1 MKKTVFVI
9 RFFIQIMLLA
19 LVLSVKST
27 QDEDDEQIPS
37 IPVSV
42 KENHR
47 LKLSDIALE
56 VKRIEPEF
64 SEESSIG
71 RVRRL
76 LVYTDSIFVLGLYD
90 NLLVFDSKGKYS
102 RQIGRPWKSRS
113 LGSNFSDFSI
123 DEADGA
129 LYISISNNDI
139 LKFDDQNRVFSIS
152 GVRPARAGIYSID
165 GQLIVFSYQFLE
177 KTDLGLRNQTEMFI
191 CSSETGSIDSLIV
204 TCTYP
209 KTPMFS
215 FSTTYDFVSRVA
227 DAIYV
232 YVPVPN
238 PETVV
243 RDTVYRFHDN
253 NLFPALKL
261 IFSNE
266 GELNDSGLKAV
277 ELEKIWLAGDYVFAE
292 YTYRREKYIFC
303 HDFHTGKGVNTKQ
316 GIRDDILHCGT
327 VEIRPL
333 GNDMFYYTHQKEG
346 TEGEKNPDIY
356 IEKFI

>member
-1 MKKTVFVI
+1 M
-9 RFFIQIMLLA
+9 RFLILIMSLA

-27 QDEDDEQIPS
+27 QDGDDEQIPS
-37 IPVSV
+37 ILVNI

-47 LKLSDIALE
+47 LKLSDIAQE
-56 VKRIEPEF
+56 VKRIELEF
-64 SEESSIG
+64 SEESSFG

-76 LVYTDSIFVLGLYD
+76 QVYNDSIFVLGLHD
-90 NLLVFDSKGKYS
+90 NLLVFDNKGKYS
-102 RQIGRPWKSRS
+102 RQIGRQWKSRS

-129 LYISISNNDI
+129 LYLSTSNNDI
-139 LKFDDQNRVFSIS
+139 LKFDNQNRVFSIS

-191 CSSETGSIDSLIV
+191 CSPETGSIDSLIV
-204 TCTYP
+204 TRTYP

-227 DAIYV
+227 DDTYV
-232 YVPVPN
+232 YVPVLD
-238 PETVV
+238 PETFV

-253 NLFPALKL
+253 KLLPALKL
-261 IFSNE
+261 KFSNE

-292 YTYRREKYIFC
+292 YTYKKEKYIYC
-303 HDFHTGKGVNTKQ
+303 HDFRTEKGVNTKL
-316 GIRDDILHCGT
+316 GIRDDMFRCGT
-327 VEIRPL
+327 IEIRPL
-333 GNDMFYYTHQKEG
+333 GNGLFYYTHLKEG
-346 TEGEKNPDIY
+346 SEGERNPDIY
-356 IEKFI
+356 IGKFK

>member
-1 MKKTVFVI
+1 M
-9 RFFIQIMLLA
+9 RFLILIMSLA

-27 QDEDDEQIPS
+27 QDENDEQISS
-37 IPVSV
+37 ISVNV

-47 LKLSDIALE
+47 LKLSDIAQD
-56 VKRIEPEF
+56 VKRIELEF
-64 SEESSIG
+64 GEESSFG

-76 LVYTDSIFVLGLYD
+76 QVYNDSIFVLGLHD
-90 NLLVFDSKGKYS
+90 NLLVFDNKGKYS

-123 DEADGA
+123 DAADGA
-129 LYISISNNDI
+129 LYISTSNNDI
-139 LKFDDQNRVFSIS
+139 LKFDNQNRVFSIS

-191 CSSETGSIDSLIV
+191 CSPETGSIDSLIV
-204 TCTYP
+204 TRTYP
-209 KTPMFS
+209 KMPMFS

-227 DAIYV
+227 DDIYV
-232 YVPVPN
+232 YVPVLD
-238 PETVV
+238 PETIV

-253 NLFPALKL
+253 KLLPALKL
-261 IFSNE
+261 KFSNE
-266 GELNDSGLKAV
+266 GELNDSGLKSV

-292 YTYRREKYIFC
+292 YTYKREKYIYC
-303 HDFHTGKGVNTKQ
+303 HDFRTGKGVNTKQ
-316 GIRDDILHCGT
+316 GIRDDIFHCGT

-356 IEKFI
+356 IGKFK